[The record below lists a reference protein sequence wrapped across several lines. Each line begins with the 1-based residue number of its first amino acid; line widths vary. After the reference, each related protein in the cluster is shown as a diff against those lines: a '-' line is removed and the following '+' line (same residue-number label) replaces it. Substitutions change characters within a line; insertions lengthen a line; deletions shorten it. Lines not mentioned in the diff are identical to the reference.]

1 MKESDN
7 NAKLIVLDRLD
18 ALRSRHG
25 HVLDS
30 LIMDILQ
37 VLSSTDLEVRRK
49 AISVVLSL
57 VSSRNVEEV
66 VLFFKKQLQRT
77 QEQEFEKVWCSFGA
91 ELKLNAPSFYPCRL
105 PSIANY
111 LFNRSMYARSNSR
124 RLRLP
129 LCTLLWTSSA
139 TPTTPRRWTS
149 LPLFGQHLYRIFL
162 PRAT

>member
-66 VLFFKKQLQRT
+66 VLFLKKQLQRT
-77 QEQEFEKVWCSFGA
+77 QEQEFEKVCCSTR
-91 ELKLNAPSFYPCRL
+91 LKSDVTLLHILRL
-105 PSIANY
+105 PNTVNC
-111 LFNRSMYARSNSR
+111 LFNQSMYARSGSQ

-129 LCTLLWTSSA
+129 LCTLLWISWV
-139 TPTTPRRWTS
+139 TPTTPRRWMS
-149 LPLFGQHLYRIFL
+149 LPSFGQYL
-162 PRAT
+162 P

>member
-66 VLFFKKQLQRT
+66 VLFLKKQLQRT
-77 QEQEFEKVWCSFGA
+77 QEQEFEKVQREFVNIPD
-91 ELKLNAPSFYPCRL
+91 LVLTPSL
-105 PSIANY
+105 G
-111 LFNRSMYARSNSR
+111 
-124 RLRLP
+124 
-129 LCTLLWTSSA
+129 T
-139 TPTTPRRWTS
+139 
-149 LPLFGQHLYRIFL
+149 
-162 PRAT
+162 